1 MSYFIGVDI
10 GSVST
15 KVVLL
20 KKGSEINFKNYKIA
34 PTGANGNNTAKEL
47 LEKILK
53 EENLGLKDIEKIL
66 ATGYGRV
73 SVDFTDLTKT
83 EISCHAK
90 GAKFLFPKTKTII
103 DIGGQDS
110 KAIKLAENGNVLDFV
125 MNDKCAAGTGRFL
138 EVMSHA
144 LQINLNE
151 FGSLHE
157 KSKNLI
163 EISNICTVFA
173 ESEII
178 SLIHEGVK
186 KEDIIKGLNYSVAK
200 RALTLLK
207 RVNYEEEVTMTG
219 GVAKNFG
226 VVRALEDLLKL
237 KLNVP
242 DNPQIIGAIGAAL
255 YAIES

>member
-1 MSYFIGVDI
+1 MNYYIGVDI

-20 KKGSEINFKNYKIA
+20 RKGGEINIVNYKIS
-34 PTGANGNNTAKEL
+34 PTGANGNKTAKIL
-47 LEKILK
+47 LEEILK
-53 EENLGLKDIEKIL
+53 EENLKIKDIYKIL

-73 SVDFTDLTKT
+73 NVDFTDLTKT

-90 GAKFLFPKTKTII
+90 GAFFLFPKTKTII

-110 KAIKLAENGNVLDFV
+110 KAIKLANNGSVLDFV

-138 EVMSHA
+138 EVMSNA
-144 LQINLNE
+144 LQIDLKE

-163 EISNICTVFA
+163 EISSICTVFA

-207 RVNYEEEVTMTG
+207 RVNYEEEITMTG
-219 GVAKNFG
+219 GVAKNLG
-226 VVRALEDLLKL
+226 VVKALEDLLKV

-242 DNPQIIGAIGAAL
+242 ENPQIIGAIGAAL

>member
-1 MSYFIGVDI
+1 MSYYFGVDI
-10 GSVST
+10 GSVAT
-15 KVVLL
+15 KVVLI
-20 KKGSEINFKNYKIA
+20 KKESEIEILNYKIS
-34 PTGANGNNTAKEL
+34 PTGANGNKTAISL
-47 LEKILK
+47 LGEILK
-53 EENLGLKDIEKIL
+53 EEKLDKKDIEKIL
-66 ATGYGRV
+66 ATGYGRI

-90 GAKFLFPKTKTII
+90 GAYFLFPKTKTII

-110 KAIKLAENGNVLDFV
+110 KAIKLGDKGNVLDFV

-144 LQINLNE
+144 LQIDLDE
-151 FGSLHE
+151 FGLLHDR
-157 KSKNLI
+157 SNNLI

-200 RALTLLK
+200 RAVTLLK
-207 RVNYEEEVTMTG
+207 RVNYEEEITMTG
-219 GVAKNFG
+219 GVAKNSG
-226 VVRALEDLLKL
+226 VVKALEDILKV
-237 KLNVP
+237 KINVP
-242 DNPQIIGAIGAAL
+242 KNPQIIGAIGAAI